1 MHPQCV
7 LLTDMFDVKDDFQIE
22 EPPARPDIVPIF
34 LGLFLLVLAF
44 FIMLVSISTFE
55 EVKSSKVMDS
65 LTSTFTTVL
74 PPTSDPVDFNA
85 KDGDILA
92 GEAFQEQVTS
102 IFSTAI
108 QVEKI
113 EVVQPGRLMR
123 LQMRVNVLYLDGQT
137 TVREDQ
143 YPLLDRI
150 VAVLSNRPPG
160 LRQDMEVIIG
170 SRVTDGVALPV
181 GQTLEMSR
189 VGELAR
195 LMVSRGAPPDAISI
209 GMKPGDP
216 NEISLWFWVRGV
228 QETAV
233 RFEEAMEAAKNR
245 PAPEPE
251 PLILRTQ
258 GQ

>member
-1 MHPQCV
+1 MYD
-7 LLTDMFDVKDDFQIE
+7 LNNDF
-22 EPPARPDIVPIF
+22 EPEDPPSRPDIVPVF

-55 EVKSSKVMDS
+55 EVKSSQVMDS

-92 GEAFQEQVTS
+92 GEAFQEQITT

-123 LQMRVNVLYLDGQT
+123 LQMRVNALYLDGQT

-150 VAVLSNRPPG
+150 VAILSNRPPG
-160 LRQDMEVIIG
+160 LRQDMEIIIG
-170 SRVTDGVALPV
+170 SKVTEGVALPV

-189 VGELAR
+189 VGEIAR
-195 LMVSRGAPPDAISI
+195 LMVSRGAPPDSISV

-245 PAPEPE
+245 PAPAPE
-251 PLILRTQ
+251 PQVLRPQ
-258 GQ
+258 RAQP

>member
-1 MHPQCV
+1 MYDLGSEFDQGDAPQ
-7 LLTDMFDVKDDFQIE
+7 
-22 EPPARPDIVPIF
+22 RPDIIPIF

-65 LTSTFTTVL
+65 LTSTFTAVL
-74 PPTSDPVDFNA
+74 PPTSDPVDFSA

-92 GEAFQEQVTS
+92 GEIFQEQVTS

-123 LQMRVNVLYLDGQT
+123 LQMRVNSLFLEGATD
-137 TVREDQ
+137 VREDQ

-150 VAVLSNRPPG
+150 IAVLSNRPPG

-170 SRVTDGVALPV
+170 SKATEGVSLPV

-189 VGELAR
+189 VGALAR
-195 LMVSRGAPPDAISI
+195 LMVSRGAPPDAISVGLKI
-209 GMKPGDP
+209 GDP
-216 NEISLWFWVRGV
+216 NEISIWFWVRGV
-228 QETAV
+228 EETAE
-233 RFEEAMEAAKNR
+233 RFKEAMEALKNR
-245 PAPEPE
+245 PPPTPE
-251 PLILRTQ
+251 PLVIRQT
-258 GQ
+258 GQQP

>member
-1 MHPQCV
+1 MYD
-7 LLTDMFDVKDDFQIE
+7 LKNEFEIE
-22 EPPARPDIVPIF
+22 DPPARPDIVPVF

-55 EVKSSKVMDS
+55 EVKSSRVMDS

-92 GEAFQEQVTS
+92 GEAFQEQITS

-108 QVEKI
+108 QVENI

-137 TVREDQ
+137 AVREDQ

-170 SRVTDGVALPV
+170 SRVTEGVSLPV

-195 LMVSRGAPPDAISI
+195 LMVSRGAPPDAISV
-209 GMKPGDP
+209 GLKPGDP
-216 NEISLWFWVRGV
+216 SEISIWFWVRGV

-245 PAPEPE
+245 PEPEPE
-251 PLILRTQ
+251 PLVLQ
-258 GQ
+258 PHGPQP

>member
-1 MHPQCV
+1 MYD
-7 LLTDMFDVKDDFQIE
+7 LKNEFDTED
-22 EPPARPDIVPIF
+22 PPARPDIVPVF

-55 EVKSSKVMDS
+55 EVKSSRVMDS

-92 GEAFQEQVTS
+92 GEAFQEQITS

-108 QVEKI
+108 QVENI

-137 TVREDQ
+137 AVREDQ

-170 SRVTDGVALPV
+170 SRVTEGVSLPV

-189 VGELAR
+189 VGALAR
-195 LMVSRGAPPDAISI
+195 LMVSRGAPPDAVSV
-209 GMKPGDP
+209 GLKPGDP
-216 NEISLWFWVRGV
+216 NEISIWFWVRGV

-233 RFEEAMEAAKNR
+233 RFEEAMEEAKNR
-245 PAPEPE
+245 PEPEPE
-251 PLILRTQ
+251 PLILQPQ
-258 GQ
+258 GQQP

>member
-1 MHPQCV
+1 MYD
-7 LLTDMFDVKDDFQIE
+7 LKNEFKIDD
-22 EPPARPDIVPIF
+22 PPARPDIVPIF

-55 EVKSSKVMDS
+55 KVKSSRVMDS

-92 GEAFQEQVTS
+92 GEAFQEQITS

-108 QVEKI
+108 QVENI

-137 TVREDQ
+137 SVREDQ

-170 SRVTDGVALPV
+170 SRVTEGVSLPV
-181 GQTLEMSR
+181 GQTLETSR

-195 LMVSRGAPPDAISI
+195 LMVSRGAPPDAISV
-209 GMKPGDP
+209 GMKQGDP
-216 NEISLWFWVRGV
+216 NEISIWFWVRGV

-233 RFEEAMEAAKNR
+233 RFEEAMEAAKKR
-245 PAPEPE
+245 PEPEPE
-251 PLILRTQ
+251 PLILQPQ
-258 GQ
+258 GLQP

>member
-1 MHPQCV
+1 MYD
-7 LLTDMFDVKDDFQIE
+7 LGSEIE
-22 EPPARPDIVPIF
+22 DQRKQERPDIVPIF

-74 PPTSDPVDFNA
+74 PPTSDPVDFSA
-85 KDGDILA
+85 KDGDIIA

-123 LQMRVNVLYLDGQT
+123 LQMLVNALYLDGQT
-137 TVREDQ
+137 EVREDQ

-150 VAVLSNRPPG
+150 IAVLSNRPPG

-170 SRVTDGVALPV
+170 SRVTEVVSLPV

-189 VGELAR
+189 VGALAR
-195 LMVSRGAPPDAISI
+195 LMVSRGAPPDAISV
-209 GMKPGDP
+209 GLKPGDP
-216 NEISLWFWVRGV
+216 DEISIWFWVRGV
-228 QETAV
+228 EETAE
-233 RFEEAMEAAKNR
+233 RFQEAMEALKNR
-245 PAPEPE
+245 PPPPPEPQV
-251 PLILRTQ
+251 LRPT
-258 GQ
+258 GQQP

>member
-1 MHPQCV
+1 MYD
-7 LLTDMFDVKDDFQIE
+7 LKNEFETED
-22 EPPARPDIVPIF
+22 PPSRPDIVPVF

-55 EVKSSKVMDS
+55 EVKSSRVMDS

-92 GEAFQEQVTS
+92 GEAFQEQITS

-108 QVEKI
+108 QVENI

-170 SRVTDGVALPV
+170 SRVTEGVSLPV

-195 LMVSRGAPPDAISI
+195 LMVSRGAPPDAISV
-209 GMKPGDP
+209 GLKPGDP
-216 NEISLWFWVRGV
+216 NEISIWFWVRGV

-245 PAPEPE
+245 PEPEPE
-251 PLILRTQ
+251 PLVLQ
-258 GQ
+258 PKGQQP

>member
-1 MHPQCV
+1 MYD
-7 LLTDMFDVKDDFQIE
+7 LNNDF
-22 EPPARPDIVPIF
+22 EPEDPPSRPDIVPIF

-55 EVKSSKVMDS
+55 QVKSSQVMDS

-92 GEAFQEQVTS
+92 GEAFQEQITS

-170 SRVTDGVALPV
+170 SRVTEGVALPV

-195 LMVSRGAPPDAISI
+195 LIVSRGAPPDSISV

-251 PLILRTQ
+251 PLVLRPQ
-258 GQ
+258 RAQP

>member
-1 MHPQCV
+1 MYD
-7 LLTDMFDVKDDFQIE
+7 LKNEFETED
-22 EPPARPDIVPIF
+22 PPARPDIVPVF

-55 EVKSSKVMDS
+55 EVKSSRVMDS

-92 GEAFQEQVTS
+92 GEAFQEQITT

-108 QVEKI
+108 QVENI

-137 TVREDQ
+137 AVREDQ

-170 SRVTDGVALPV
+170 SRVTEGVSLPV

-195 LMVSRGAPPDAISI
+195 LMVSRGAPPDAISV

-216 NEISLWFWVRGV
+216 GEISIWFWVRGV

-245 PAPEPE
+245 PEPEPE
-251 PLILRTQ
+251 PLVLQPQ
-258 GQ
+258 GPQP

>member
-1 MHPQCV
+1 MYDLDNDSNQ
-7 LLTDMFDVKDDFQIE
+7 DD
-22 EPPARPDIVPIF
+22 PPSRPDIVPVF

-55 EVKSSKVMDS
+55 EVKSSQVMDS

-92 GEAFQEQVTS
+92 GEAFQEQITS

-150 VAVLSNRPPG
+150 IAILSNRPPG
-160 LRQDMEVIIG
+160 LRQDMEIIIG
-170 SRVTDGVALPV
+170 SRVTEGVSLPV

-189 VGELAR
+189 VGEIAR
-195 LMVSRGAPPDAISI
+195 LMVSRGAPPDSISV

-245 PAPEPE
+245 PTPEPE
-251 PLILRTQ
+251 PLVIRPRGLQ
-258 GQ
+258 P

>member
-1 MHPQCV
+1 MYD
-7 LLTDMFDVKDDFQIE
+7 LKNEFETED
-22 EPPARPDIVPIF
+22 PPARPDIVPVF

-55 EVKSSKVMDS
+55 EVKSSRVMDS

-92 GEAFQEQVTS
+92 GEAFQEQITS

-108 QVEKI
+108 QVENI

-137 TVREDQ
+137 AVREDQ

-170 SRVTDGVALPV
+170 SRVTEGVSLPV

-195 LMVSRGAPPDAISI
+195 LMVSRGAPPDAVSV
-209 GMKPGDP
+209 GLKPGDP
-216 NEISLWFWVRGV
+216 NEISIWFWVRGV

-245 PAPEPE
+245 PEPEPE
-251 PLILRTQ
+251 PLVLRPQ
-258 GQ
+258 GQQP